1 MAPDIFKLLMQGQA
15 PAMDNSA
22 SQGLNQQALELMMQ
36 AQSQPQAQVVS
47 KPNTESI
54 LLSLL
59 PAALGAGT
67 DYIGS
72 LGKNY
77 LQGQQNEMARI
88 DRQSQLAANQLMAQA
103 KALSGQA
110 GDMQDLE
117 LAQFNQANQNVRN
130 AQNNL
135 RMNAITQANNQTRST
150 IAGNAEAG
158 RNMRFRDTN
167 EGKVIKSMIDPLVAS
182 IKQLV
187 ASSPWDEKSQA
198 FTDAQVNSIVQQFP
212 QYAEKIRAMV
222 PKYPLGFKSKDVLGT
237 ESRNRSMDM
246 KAMSTARQ
254 MYYDGL
260 KLGART
266 GYVGKDDVA
275 QADDLRQTIAEAFTI
290 SPDLLA
296 LPQEGKAWQLVQ
308 AEANTQLRRDEFNY
322 RKTKDEEDRADKIKA
337 ARLVKLNEQYEKES
351 KQMTA
356 RHANVSDRFKQLTE
370 ALDKTQ
376 EDIAGETDDTKRES
390 LQAKLDA
397 INKQLDITIVGSIG
411 YVKNFQDQQREQF
424 ENDWAT
430 KIEKAAPGKVAPFD
444 PTAQQGGEDQGGGE
458 LYGSIGRPTD
468 SKPTDLKPTD
478 KSNKGKTL
486 PAVNQPKA
494 KSKAKSTQKSDSKT
508 KAPSAPKQFSVGGTT
523 FKKLS

>member
-72 LGKNY
+72 LGKSY

-88 DRQSQLAANQLMAQA
+88 DRQSQLTANQLMAQA

-135 RMNAITQANNQTRST
+135 RMNAITQANNQTRSG
-150 IAGNAEAG
+150 IAGMQEQG
-158 RNMRFRDTN
+158 RSLRWKDTV
-167 EGKVIKSMIDPLVAS
+167 EGKMIKSVTDPLKES
-182 IKQLV
+182 INKLI
-187 ASSPWDEKSQA
+187 AAAPWDEQSQN
-198 FTDAQVNSIVQQFP
+198 FVNTQIEGLVKQFP
-212 QYAEKIRAMV
+212 QHEAKIRAMV
-222 PKYPLGFKSKDVLGT
+222 PSYPIGFKSNAAQGMELKQKSADIQKRNSARAAWGQWLTRGDKIGATTAADIEAAT
-237 ESRNRSMDM
+237 E
-246 KAMSTARQ
+246 ARDLVANA
-254 MYYDGL
+254 YGIDPNTL
-260 KLGART
+260 PLPKE
-266 GYVGKDDVA
+266 GKTWQLA
-275 QADDLRQTIAEAFTI
+275 QAENNAKFRADKFEYD
-290 SPDLLA
+290 
-296 LPQEGKAWQLVQ
+296 
-308 AEANTQLRRDEFNY
+308 
-322 RKTKDEEDRADKIKA
+322 KTKDSEDRDAKFA
-337 ARLVKLNEQYEKES
+337 AAKFNKLNKQFDDES
-351 KQMTA
+351 KKLEA
-356 RHANVSDRFKQLTE
+356 RHKNVNDRYEGLLKSKDQTE
-370 ALDKTQ
+370 I
-376 EDIAGETDDTKRES
+376 DIASETDDEKKAA
-390 LQAKLDA
+390 LQKKLDA
-397 INKQLDITIVGSIG
+397 INAALDPAKKGSIG
-411 YVKNFQDQQREQF
+411 YAYEFQKTERNNFEDAWVK
-424 ENDWAT
+424 
-430 KIEKAAPGKVAPFD
+430 KIDAAAPGSSTPED
-444 PTAQQGGEDQGGGE
+444 PYGQIGDGSPGFGAQNEGGR
-458 LYGSIGRPTD
+458 S
-468 SKPTDLKPTD
+468 TDLKPTD

-508 KAPSAPKQFSVGGTT
+508 KSPSAPKQFSVGGTT